1 MENEV
6 TLIEK
11 ALPLMAT
18 GRNALNAL
26 ASLLGLGIRL
36 YISKVFFLS
45 GLTKIR
51 DWDTTLTLFQE
62 EYHVPV
68 LPPELAACMGTAG
81 ELILPVFLTIGL
93 ASRFTALGLTFVNI
107 MAVVSYWH
115 FLNTAEAALAQ
126 HVYWGVLIL
135 VIMLHGPG
143 KLSLDAV
150 LWKRMQPGNDLKGDV
165 WLRTDIRQ

>member
-1 MENEV
+1 M

-11 ALPLMAT
+11 ALPLLAT
-18 GRNALNAL
+18 GRNALNGL
-26 ASLLGLGIRL
+26 ASLLDLGIRL

-51 DWDTTLTLFQE
+51 DWDTTLTLFRE

-68 LPPELAACMGTAG
+68 LPPELAAFMGTVG
-81 ELILPVFLTIGL
+81 ELMLPVFLTIGL
-93 ASRFTALGLTFVNI
+93 ATRFAALGLTFVNI

-115 FLNTAEAALAQ
+115 FLNMAEPALAQ

-135 VIMLHGPG
+135 VILLHGPG

-150 LWKRMQPGNDLKGDV
+150 VWKRMKQG
-165 WLRTDIRQ
+165 

>member
-1 MENEV
+1 M

-11 ALPLMAT
+11 ALPLLGT
-18 GRNALNAL
+18 GRNALNGL
-26 ASLLGLGIRL
+26 ASLLDLGIRL

-51 DWDTTLTLFQE
+51 DWDTTLTLFRE

-68 LPPELAACMGTAG
+68 VPPELAAFMGTAG
-81 ELILPVFLTIGL
+81 ELMLPVFLTIGL
-93 ASRFTALGLTFVNI
+93 ATRFAAMGLTFVNI

-115 FLNTAEAALAQ
+115 VLNMAEPALAQ

-135 VIMLHGPG
+135 VILLHGPG

-150 LWKRMQPGNDLKGDV
+150 VWKRMKQD
-165 WLRTDIRQ
+165 